1 MNFKV
6 GHFSS
11 ENQST
16 KCPWL
21 EKCLIKILT
30 TINIRR
36 RGTVPKI
43 LFNVGVYKQTLN
55 VHVLQTWHKNW
66 NEMRD
71 SQKNSSSN
79 YPTLDTCCSERNSR
93 CLLSRSRCVVK
104 CKNVKHEISVKLRRD
119 VQFIYIRDYHPF
131 CKIFYALSVLE
142 KSYFMFSLDFL
153 KKPCLLVIFT

>member
-6 GHFSS
+6 VHFSS

-36 RGTVPKI
+36 HGTVPKI
-43 LFNVGVYKQTLN
+43 LFNFVWGLQTNKQTMN
-55 VHVLQTWHKNW
+55 VVHVLQTWHKNW

-79 YPTLDTCCSERNSR
+79 YPSTLDTCCSERNSR

-131 CKIFYALSVLE
+131 CKIFYALLVLE
-142 KSYFMFSLDFL
+142 KSYFMFS
-153 KKPCLLVIFT
+153 